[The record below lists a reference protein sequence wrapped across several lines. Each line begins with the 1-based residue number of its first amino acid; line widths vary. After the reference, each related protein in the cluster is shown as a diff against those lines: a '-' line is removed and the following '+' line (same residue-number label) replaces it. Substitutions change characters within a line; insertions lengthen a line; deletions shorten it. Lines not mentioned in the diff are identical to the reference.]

1 MPISLEV
8 MALVAQRIPRS
19 ILWASRKSRR
29 LRPGSACS
37 FLLSSLL
44 WTAAVAHAAPE
55 ADITCNRGDGAY
67 ATTFQT
73 GVTVEVNPVKA
84 GGFATRVCDAK
95 LTWAGGEL
103 EVAKGAEQVG
113 IDLLGTNLGFRV
125 PVVAFQIRASQT
137 DTLSE
142 YRIYSLSKPP
152 TLLRTLTGGSG
163 YRAADTDLNGHLEI
177 WTDDTKA
184 VDGFEEIP
192 AAILDFAPT
201 VVLRV
206 ENGKLIDV
214 SSEFQPYY
222 DQQIASVRAHLDA
235 RALNDFR
242 STDGRLTPSAMSS
255 ATRLAEMLHVKA
267 QVLEIVWCYLYSGRA
282 SEAWQAL
289 AAMWPAGDIDRV
301 RALLVS
307 LPTHGIL
314 AQADGVEHRKR
325 TLLFKSHA
333 DIYDIT
339 QPKEQSAPDSLVSSP
354 LGPIDLSKQAAVSE
368 PQPILLR
375 RPHQTQ
381 ENLAP
386 LDENEFVE
394 LVIDAAG
401 KVHSARVLSGT
412 DTSLIAATKGW
423 QFIPAFREGEPVAC
437 RFRMRAWDLR

>member
-1 MPISLEV
+1 MPISIEV
-8 MALVAQRIPRS
+8 VAWVTQETLRPV
-19 ILWASRKSRR
+19 LWVLRKAGR
-29 LRPGSACS
+29 LRRWGACS

-67 ATTFQT
+67 STIFQT
-73 GVTVEVNPVKA
+73 GVTVQVNPIRA
-84 GGFATRVCDAK
+84 GGFSTRLCDAK

-103 EVAKGAEQVG
+103 EVAKGAEEVG
-113 IDLLGTNLGFRV
+113 IDLLGTDLGFRI
-125 PVVAFQIRASQT
+125 PVVAFQIRASAT
-137 DTLSE
+137 DPVSE
-142 YRIYSLSKPP
+142 YRVYSLNKPP
-152 TLLRTLTGGSG
+152 RLLRTITGGSS

-184 VDGFEEIP
+184 VDGFEDIP

-214 SSEFQPYY
+214 SAEFQPYY

-235 RALNDFR
+235 RALNEFR
-242 STDGRLTPSAMSS
+242 STDGKLTPSAMAS
-255 ATRLAEMLHVKA
+255 AARLAEMVHVKA
-267 QVLEIVWCYLYSGRA
+267 QVLEIVWSYLYSGRA

-289 AAMWPAGDIDRV
+289 GAMWPAGDIARI
-301 RALLVS
+301 RSLLLAL
-307 LPTHGIL
+307 PARGIL
-314 AQADGVEHRKR
+314 NQTDGAEARKHS
-325 TLLFKSHA
+325 LFFKSHV

-339 QPKEQSAPDSLVSSP
+339 QPKEESSPDSLVSSP
-354 LGPIDLSKQAAVSE
+354 LGPVDLSKQAAVSE

-381 ENLAP
+381 ENLP
-386 LDENEFVE
+386 PVDENEAVE

-401 KVHSARVLSGT
+401 KVHSARVFSGS
-412 DTSLIAATKGW
+412 DTSLIAASKGW

-437 RFRMRAWDLR
+437 RFRMRASDLR